1 MYNPISI
8 VNMHHGLNLNGSSP
22 ERGIQLNQPGVTPP
36 RLFQESGF
44 RQHRNAN
51 PMVELSPSRF
61 LPDNFANKSH
71 PKHHERSRIETR
83 CSGCEVL
90 ESRLSIVEDE
100 LRSTNDRFEE
110 FQQDIMGHLNRLAS
124 DFHNL
129 SGGLRNRATPRY
141 SETTFLD
148 SARPPIATPSVKQTH
163 YENYGLEKDP
173 THRDDAQQVI
183 VETCVQLER
192 LIADASSRLNP

>member
-8 VNMHHGLNLNGSSP
+8 VNMHHGLHLNGSSP
-22 ERGIQLNQPGVTPP
+22 ERGIQLNQAGVTPP
-36 RLFQESGF
+36 RLIQESGF
-44 RQHRNAN
+44 RQHRSAN
-51 PMVELSPSRF
+51 PMVEVSPSRF
-61 LPDNFANKSH
+61 LPHNFANKSH
-71 PKHHERSRIETR
+71 PKHHERSHIDTR
-83 CSGCEVL
+83 CYGCEML

-110 FQQDIMGHLNRLAS
+110 FQQDIIGHLNRLAS

-129 SGGLRNRATPRY
+129 SGSLRNRATPRY
-141 SETTFLD
+141 SETASLD

-163 YENYGLEKDP
+163 YENYGFEKDP
-173 THRDDAQQVI
+173 THPDDAQQVI

-192 LIADASSRLNP
+192 LIADARSRLNP